1 MILEVTG
8 DYDKV
13 EAIIE
18 LVRPFGILELV
29 RTGSVAIT
37 RGKEKI

>member
-13 EAIIE
+13 EAIID